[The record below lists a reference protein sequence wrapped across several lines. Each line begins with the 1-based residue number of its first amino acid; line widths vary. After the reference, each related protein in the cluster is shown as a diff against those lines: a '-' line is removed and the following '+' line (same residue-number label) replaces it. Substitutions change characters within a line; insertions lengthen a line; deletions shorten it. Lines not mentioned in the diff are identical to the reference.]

1 MPFILARLFL
11 DHMAAGDSQVSI
23 CNIGLLALGVDL
35 ISDINAPQ
43 RRAIVCLNSWDRV
56 RREVL
61 EAAPWRFALKQA
73 QLPANVN
80 TPPFG
85 YEAAFDLPG
94 DFISMYMD
102 DEDQDTSWKWEIVGN
117 QLFSNSGAPVNVY
130 YVRDVSDPKLFPPL
144 FCRVLGLEIAVQNAL
159 ALTQDTKKR
168 DEAKVALSEA
178 WAIARTRSAQQALPS
193 EWGGD
198 ILLRARW

>member
-1 MPFILARLFL
+1 
-11 DHMAAGDSQVSI
+11 MAGGDSQVSI

-73 QLPANVN
+73 QLAADVNQPA
-80 TPPFG
+80 FG
-85 YEAAFDLPG
+85 YEAAYDLPG
-94 DFISMYMD
+94 DFITMYMD
-102 DEDQDTSWKWEIVGN
+102 DEDQDISYKWEILGN
-117 QLFSNSGAPVNVY
+117 KLMSNAGAPVNIY
-130 YVRDVSDPKLFPPL
+130 YVSDIHDPQFFPPL

-168 DEAKVALSEA
+168 DEAKAALSEA
-178 WAIARTRSAQQALPS
+178 WAIARTRSAQQALPT

>member
-1 MPFILARLFL
+1 
-11 DHMAAGDSQVSI
+11 MAAGDSQVSI

-35 ISDINAPQ
+35 ITDIQAAQ
-43 RRAIVCLNSWDRV
+43 RRAIVCATSFDRI

-73 QLPANVN
+73 QLAASTV

-85 YEAAFDLPG
+85 YEQAYNLPG
-94 DFISMYMD
+94 DFITMYMD
-102 DEDQDTSWKWEIVGN
+102 DENQDIAYKWEILGA
-117 QLFSNSGAPVNVY
+117 QLMSNAGAPVNIY
-130 YVRDVSDPKLFPPL
+130 YIADISDPKLFPPL

-168 DEAKVALSEA
+168 EEAKQALSDA
-178 WAIARTRSAQQALPS
+178 WAQARARSAQQALPT

>member
-1 MPFILARLFL
+1 
-11 DHMAAGDSQVSI
+11 MAAGDSQVSI

-43 RRAIVCLNSWDRV
+43 RRAIICLNSFGRI

-61 EAAPWRFALKQA
+61 EAAPWRFAMRQA
-73 QLPANVN
+73 QLPASVN
-80 TPPFG
+80 QPPFG
-85 YEAAFDLPG
+85 YNGAYDLPG
-94 DFISMYMD
+94 DFLTIYTD
-102 DEDQDTSWKWEIVGN
+102 DEDSDIAYKWEIIGS
-117 QLFSNSGAPVNVY
+117 QLLSNAGAPVNIY
-130 YVRDVSDPKLFPPL
+130 YISDVSDPKSFPPL

-168 DEAKVALSEA
+168 EEAKQALSEA
-178 WAIARTRSAQQALPS
+178 WAQARTRSAQQALPT